1 MPGLLLAVEDIKMKE
16 TFTPASVSFAAYQNT
31 VKLNGFK

>member
-1 MPGLLLAVEDIKMKE
+1 MPGLLLAVEDIKMKD
-16 TFTPASVSFAAYQNT
+16 TSTPASVSFAGYQNT